1 MSAAGAGNPSYVAA
15 VLTLYLDLPDTPL
28 RPSPLDQSLASKLHQ
43 QAVPL
48 ALVESALA
56 ARYSATGSPGLPNFL
71 RFRRFGHLPISC
83 R

>member
-1 MSAAGAGNPSYVAA
+1 MSAAGAGNPGYVAV

-28 RPSPLDQSLASKLHQ
+28 RPSPLDQSLANKLHQ

-48 ALVESALA
+48 ALVESACCSLLCA
-56 ARYSATGSPGLPNFL
+56 GSPDLPNFL
-71 RFRRFGHLPISC
+71 HFRRFGRSPIFC